1 MGHRR
6 HGVILLDVILAAIVL
21 ALGLT
26 IIVSL
31 STQSLA
37 RQIEGEHRM
46 TASWLADELLS
57 LILVEGPVDY
67 SNAHPGSGRFDPPFE
82 DYSWEVNIQHIGD
95 WEPYIVDATILWN
108 ARSGPTSL
116 TVNTRIAMRQGEEEE
131 VLPREPL
138 EPLDRESRYYDDEED
153 GG

>member
-1 MGHRR
+1 MRPRR

-67 SNAHPGSGRFDPPFE
+67 SNAHPDSGQFDAPFE
-82 DYSWEVNIQHIGD
+82 SYSWEVDIQHVGD
-95 WEPYIVDATILWN
+95 WEPYIVNATIQWD
-108 ARSGPTSL
+108 ARSGPASL

-131 VLPREPL
+131 ELPREPL
-138 EPLDRESRYYDDEED
+138 EPLDRDARYYDDEED
-153 GG
+153 GA

>member
-1 MGHRR
+1 MRPRR

-67 SNAHPGSGRFDPPFE
+67 SNAHPDSGRFDAPFE
-82 DYSWEVNIQHIGD
+82 AYSWEVDIQHVGD
-95 WEPYIVDATILWN
+95 WEPYIVDATIQWD
-108 ARSGPTSL
+108 ARSGPASL

-131 VLPREPL
+131 ELPREPL
-138 EPLDRESRYYDDEED
+138 EPLDRDARYYVDE
-153 GG
+153 

>member
-1 MGHRR
+1 MRPRR

-57 LILVEGPVDY
+57 LILVEGPVEY
-67 SNAHPGSGRFDPPFE
+67 SNAHPDSGRFDAPFE
-82 DYSWEVNIQHIGD
+82 AYSWEVDIQHVGD
-95 WEPYIVDATILWN
+95 WEPYIVDATIQWD
-108 ARSGPTSL
+108 ARSGPASL

-131 VLPREPL
+131 ELPREPL
-138 EPLDRESRYYDDEED
+138 EPLDRDARYYDDEED
-153 GG
+153 GA